1 MDKTIVSAGGSLIA
15 MGIGFLIAGE
25 VDYNLHQAYST
36 GGYLWLV
43 IGMATIGLGVK
54 VKKEKKER
62 KQLKTATM

>member
-1 MDKTIVSAGGSLIA
+1 MDKTIVAAGGSLVG

-62 KQLKTATM
+62 KQLKTGTM

>member
-1 MDKTIVSAGGSLIA
+1 

-43 IGMATIGLGVK
+43 IGSATIGLGLRA
-54 VKKEKKER
+54 KKEKKER

>member
-1 MDKTIVSAGGSLIA
+1 MDKTIVAAGGSLVG

-36 GGYLWLV
+36 GGYIWLV

-62 KQLKTATM
+62 KQLKTGTM

>member
-1 MDKTIVSAGGSLIA
+1 MDKTIVAAGGSLVG
-15 MGIGFLIAGE
+15 MGIGFLIARE

-62 KQLKTATM
+62 KQLKTGTL

>member
-1 MDKTIVSAGGSLIA
+1 MDKTIVAAGGSLVG

-25 VDYNLHQAYST
+25 ADYNLHQAYST

-62 KQLKTATM
+62 KQLKTGTL

>member
-1 MDKTIVSAGGSLIA
+1 MDKTIVAAGGSLVG
-15 MGIGFLIAGE
+15 MGIGLLIAGE
-25 VDYNLHQAYST
+25 ADYNLHQAYST

-62 KQLKTATM
+62 KQLKTGTL

>member
-1 MDKTIVSAGGSLIA
+1 MDKTIVAAGGSLVG

-43 IGMATIGLGVK
+43 IGTATIGLGVR

-62 KQLKTATM
+62 KQLKTGTM

>member
-1 MDKTIVSAGGSLIA
+1 MDKTILVAGGALA
-15 MGIGFLIAGE
+15 GLGIGFLIAGE

-43 IGMATIGLGVK
+43 IGTATIGLGLK

-62 KQLKTATM
+62 RQLKTGTM

>member
-1 MDKTIVSAGGSLIA
+1 
-15 MGIGFLIAGE
+15 MGIGFLIAGD

-43 IGMATIGLGVK
+43 IGTTTIGLGLK

-62 KQLKTATM
+62 RQLKTGTM